1 MAIGWEKVTVD
12 LATSLGPIQLATP
25 LVAASGTVGSVWEF
39 AKVADPSAYGAMTAK
54 SVSGDPWK
62 GRPPPRLAPAG
73 LGMLNG
79 IGIQNVGID
88 AWRTETAPKLRR
100 VGTQVWGSAVGTTP
114 AEYAR
119 VAIGL
124 AAAGVAA
131 VEVNLSC
138 PNLEDGR
145 MFALDA
151 TLSGEVIAAV
161 KGAVELPV
169 GAKLS
174 PDAEEIVPIALA
186 CHEAGADWLTL
197 TNTARG
203 AGIDIRSRRPL
214 LSGVVGGYSGAPLKP
229 ISLRCVIEV
238 AQALTEVPILGC
250 GGVMR
255 GADVIEYLMAGA
267 TAVGLGTIHFAEP
280 RAATRILAE
289 MVQWCEENGVDR
301 VIDLVG
307 AMEAG

>member
-1 MAIGWEKVTVD
+1 MI
-12 LATSLGPIQLATP
+12 
-25 LVAASGTVGSVWEF
+25 
-39 AKVADPSAYGAMTAK
+39 AK
-54 SVSGDPWK
+54 SVSEDPWK

-88 AWRTETAPKLRR
+88 LWRAETAPKLRR
-100 VGTQVWGSAVGTTP
+100 VGTPVWGSAVGTTP

-119 VAIGL
+119 VAAGL

-131 VEVNLSC
+131 LEVNLSC

-151 TLSGEVIAAV
+151 TLAAEVMSAV
-161 KGAVELPV
+161 NEAVELPV

-186 CHEAGADWLTL
+186 CQEAGADWLTL

-203 AGIDIRSRRPL
+203 VGIDIESRRPL

-238 AQALTEVPILGC
+238 SKALPTVPILGC

-255 GADVIEYLMAGA
+255 GADVIEYLIAGA
-267 TAVGLGTIHFAEP
+267 SAVGLGTIHFAEP

-289 MVQWCEENGVDR
+289 TVRWCDEHGVGR
-301 VIDLVG
+301 ITDLVG
-307 AMEAG
+307 VMEAG